1 MAMLIKTL
9 VANTLATTNLVIRK
23 WIREAIVTRLLITL
37 ISLTLLAT
45 TTLSADVSAKTLRF
59 AVVPK
64 FYGAFFDQSK
74 LGCEAAARQL
84 KDVECIY
91 LGPEISSV
99 RLQDKVIEQLIDQGI
114 DGIAVAITQSKF
126 LAENSL
132 TKAKAAG
139 IPVITYD
146 SDFDAP
152 TLAEHQDLRR
162 AYIGTDNFA
171 FGLALGE
178 QLKKLR
184 PNGGTLI
191 IQTGRPDSPN
201 LNLRIMGIR
210 SALSG
215 KTYESPPGKRLQ
227 NDNGWT
233 EIREPFSNFDQL
245 SQAVKQMESVMKG
258 KPIKADSFIAV
269 GGWPQNDEALYR
281 KMIAPYKIKLNNKE
295 IVVIISDAAPPQ
307 LAMLQDHLAHTNIG
321 QSPYEMGRQA
331 IFTLH
336 KIVSDQ
342 AFEQIVFTPIKLC
355 TPENAETCTK
365 SVSD

>member
-1 MAMLIKTL
+1 M
-9 VANTLATTNLVIRK
+9 
-23 WIREAIVTRLLITL
+23 TRLLIAF
-37 ISLTLLAT
+37 ISLTLLVI
-45 TTLSADVSAKTLRF
+45 SPVSAKDLKF

-64 FYGAFFDQSK
+64 FYGSFFDQSG
-74 LGCEAAARQL
+74 LGCQDAASQL
-84 KDVECIY
+84 TGVECIY

-99 RLQDKVIEQLIDQGI
+99 RLQDKVIEDLIEQGI

-132 TKAKAAG
+132 RKAKAAG

-146 SDFDAP
+146 SDFDGP

-171 FGLALGE
+171 FGVALGE

-184 PNGGTLI
+184 PNGGSLI

-201 LNLRIMGIR
+201 LNLRIMGVR

-215 KTYESPPGKRLQ
+215 KTYLNPPGERLH

-281 KMIAPYKIKLNNKE
+281 KMITPYKEKLDSKE
-295 IVVIISDAAPPQ
+295 VVVIISDAAPPQ
-307 LAMLQDHLAHTNIG
+307 ISMLQDHLAHTNIG

-342 AFEQIVFTPIKLC
+342 AFEQVVYTPIKLC
-355 TPENAETCTK
+355 TPQNADTCTK
-365 SVSD
+365 ASSE

>member
-1 MAMLIKTL
+1 M
-9 VANTLATTNLVIRK
+9 
-23 WIREAIVTRLLITL
+23 TRLLITL
-37 ISLTLLAT
+37 ISLTLMI
-45 TTLSADVSAKTLRF
+45 SASAGVSAKTLKF

-74 LGCEAAARQL
+74 LGCEAAASQL
-84 KDVECIY
+84 TDVECIY

-132 TKAKAAG
+132 SKAKAAG

-152 TLAEHQDLRR
+152 TLAQHQDLRR

-184 PNGGTLI
+184 PNGGSLI

-215 KTYESPPGKRLQ
+215 KTYTTPPGKRLHK
-227 NDNGWT
+227 DNGWT

-245 SQAVKQMESVMKG
+245 SQAVRQMESVMKG
-258 KPIKADSFIAV
+258 KPVKADSFIAV
-269 GGWPQNDEALYR
+269 GGWPQNDESLYR

-342 AFEQIVFTPIKLC
+342 AFEQIVYTPIKLC
-355 TPENAETCTK
+355 TPENAERCAK
-365 SVSD
+365 NSSD

>member
-1 MAMLIKTL
+1 M
-9 VANTLATTNLVIRK
+9 
-23 WIREAIVTRLLITL
+23 TRLFIAFTSLIL
-37 ISLTLLAT
+37 MAT
-45 TTLSADVSAKTLRF
+45 FPVSAKDLKF

-64 FYGAFFDQSK
+64 FYGAFFDQSG
-74 LGCEAAARQL
+74 LGCQDAASQL
-84 KDVECIY
+84 TGVECIY
-91 LGPEISSV
+91 LGPEISNV
-99 RLQDKVIEQLIDQGI
+99 RLQDKVIEELIDQGI

-132 TKAKAAG
+132 RKAKAAG

-146 SDFDAP
+146 SDFDGP
-152 TLAEHQDLRR
+152 TLAEHQELRR

-171 FGLALGE
+171 FGVALGE

-184 PNGGTLI
+184 PSGGTLI

-201 LNLRIMGIR
+201 LNLRIMGVR

-215 KTYESPPGKRLQ
+215 KTYENPPGKRLH

-233 EIREPFSNFDQL
+233 ETREPFSNFDQL
-245 SQAVKQMESVMKG
+245 NQAVKQMESVIKG

-269 GGWPQNDEALYR
+269 GGWSQHNEALYR
-281 KMIAPYKIKLNNKE
+281 EMITPYKEKLDNKE
-295 IVVIISDAAPPQ
+295 VVVIISDAAPQ
-307 LAMLQDHLAHTNIG
+307 QISMLQDHLAHTNIG

-336 KIVSDQ
+336 KIVSGQD
-342 AFEQIVFTPIKLC
+342 FEQIVFTPIRIC
-355 TPENAETCTK
+355 TPENADTCSKVT
-365 SVSD
+365 SE